1 MTSIFLILQNCNIDL
16 LEIRLNVS
24 SLSHEKGAV
33 ATENESRVEQ
43 TYSPSS
49 CSLPS
54 CKTEASWQADYLNPI
69 FAILEYS
76 NSEVEWKTEAWL
88 WVSGNYG
95 IIVTFI
101 VPWVSPFWFTRDL
114 PPVTMSTLYNE
125 WRTEEAKSLKKILLL
140 ISFSSTIKLNL
151 VIIQVG

>member
-88 WVSGNYG
+88 
-95 IIVTFI
+95 
-101 VPWVSPFWFTRDL
+101 
-114 PPVTMSTLYNE
+114 
-125 WRTEEAKSLKKILLL
+125 
-140 ISFSSTIKLNL
+140 
-151 VIIQVG
+151 